1 MPIMS
6 FSSLVLSAGWLLVV
20 MAVILSICKIHLP
33 GIRTLYIEAAG
44 VFLVCL
50 ILGQQKMFGL
60 FFGLVLPGCIIAGLV
75 DSFIWEKQKFNSS
88 PENVKK
94 ESWLIN
100 MMMMALSS
108 LAFLIGYVFL
118 R

>member
-6 FSSLVLSAGWLLVV
+6 LSSLVLSAGWFLVV
-20 MAVILSICKIHLP
+20 AVVILSICKIHLS
-33 GIRTLYIEAAG
+33 GIRTLYIEAVG

-50 ILGQQKMFGL
+50 ILGQQKMYGL
-60 FFGLVLPGCIIAGLV
+60 FFGLILPGCIIAALL
-75 DSFIWEKQKFNSS
+75 DPFIWKKQKPNLSS
-88 PENVKK
+88 ENMKK

-100 MMMMALSS
+100 MMMVVLSS

>member
-6 FSSLVLSAGWLLVV
+6 LSSLVLSAGWLLVV

-44 VFLVCL
+44 IFLVCL

-75 DSFIWEKQKFNSS
+75 DPFIWKKQKFNSS

-100 MMMMALSS
+100 MMMMVLSS